1 MKTAKL
7 SWLLLIVVGFSLQ
20 AYAQC
25 SNASLNGT
33 FFYTLGGSVKSGAT
47 TASYDELG
55 KVVADGNGNL
65 SGTTTT
71 SIAGVLATL
80 PVTGTYTVKSDCS
93 GTGTLTTSADTLQ
106 FTLQLVS
113 GGGTILMSITSS
125 SVGSPR

>member
-1 MKTAKL
+1 MKIAKL
-7 SWLLLIVVGFSLQ
+7 SSLLLIVFCFSLQ

-33 FFYTLGGSVKSGAT
+33 FFYSLGGSVKSGTT

-80 PVTGTYTVKSDCS
+80 NVTGTYTVKSDCS
-93 GTGTLTTSADTLQ
+93 GTGTLTTSADALQ
-106 FTLQLVS
+106 FALQLVS

-125 SVGSPR
+125 EVT